1 MPGEPMIRKLCHC
14 GLITLLIM
22 GCQSKLDSF
31 QQLVKELDEAEQE
44 IRQRRDAV
52 SEKIQEYNE
61 SNPDRTIDPSSLE
74 RLALDPG
81 EAETLNQ
88 MLAAERDIS
97 YRGLLSEVVTI
108 NGRVRGLRER
118 IIELQDQLPAP
129 YLVERGDTHQ
139 AVSEQYLVE
148 NHGLTPREAGAIV
161 QDAALVEELHVGFQV
176 WLLYRDGIF
185 GTYVTQG
192 RASVSPGLAQR
203 QARQRVVRTIES
215 LTGERDMARTEADSL
230 QELHDNL
237 QERIL
242 FLRAEEIRLQTA
254 LSTLDQAVTEA
265 TERVVRGEE
274 ERQVLE
280 AKLNSV
286 FYAVDSMDRWK
297 DRKVI
302 VDPFFGS
309 PRVRSLDR
317 VEFEHAQDL
326 RQDRIVTF
334 DIRDYP
340 SLKQFKK
347 VDVFP
352 RSFKANEQYV
362 VSFSEDRAQAFVKL
376 LTPEV
381 FSGQKLIFA
390 LRD

>member
-1 MPGEPMIRKLCHC
+1 MIRKLYHFV
-14 GLITLLIM
+14 LIALLIL

-31 QQLVKELDEAEQE
+31 QQLVKELDEVEQE
-44 IRQRRDAV
+44 IRLRRDAV
-52 SEKIQEYNE
+52 SEKIQDFNE

-81 EAETLNQ
+81 EAETLSQ
-88 MLAAERDIS
+88 MLGAERDVS
-97 YRGLLSEVVTI
+97 YRGLLSEIVTV

-139 AVSEQYLVE
+139 AVSERYLIE
-148 NHGLTPREAGAIV
+148 NHGLTPREAGEII

-192 RASVSPGLAQR
+192 RASASPGRAQR
-203 QARQRVVRTIES
+203 QARQRVVRTIET

-242 FLRAEEIRLQTA
+242 FLRAEEDRLQTA
-254 LSTLDQAVTEA
+254 ISTLDQVVTEA
-265 TERVVRGEE
+265 AARVVRGEKQRE
-274 ERQVLE
+274 ILE

-286 FYAVDSMDRWK
+286 YYAVDSMDGWK
-297 DRKVI
+297 ERKVI

-317 VEFEHAQDL
+317 VKFEHAQDL

-334 DIRDYP
+334 DLRDYP

-352 RSFKANEQYV
+352 RSFKADEQYV
-362 VSFSEDRAQAFVKL
+362 VSFSEDGDRAFVKL
-376 LTPEV
+376 LSPAV